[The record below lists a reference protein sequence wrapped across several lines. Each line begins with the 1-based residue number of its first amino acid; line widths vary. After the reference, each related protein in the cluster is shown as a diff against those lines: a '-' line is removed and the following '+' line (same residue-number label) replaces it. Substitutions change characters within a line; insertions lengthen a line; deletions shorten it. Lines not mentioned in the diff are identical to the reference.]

1 MKPKSIGI
9 LGGAGPLAGARLLE
23 RVFSLSTRLFGC
35 CRDQDFPK
43 VILISFP
50 FTEMLTPE
58 TDSALLQE
66 ELKSGL
72 NSLRQNGAEILAIAC
87 NTLHAFLPENEKQP
101 DLISLPEEAARAIH
115 AGEIPLVLCTSTSAR
130 FQVHRRFFPCRYPDA
145 ETQERIDWFIN
156 RILKGEDPQGIA
168 PELKSVLEPEK
179 VHTIVLGCTE
189 LSLIG
194 NLFTCNKR
202 VVDPL
207 ELAAAA
213 LVKKSFSRR

>member
-50 FTEMLTPE
+50 FTEMLSPVTNS
-58 TDSALLQE
+58 TLLQK

-72 NSLRQNGAEILAIAC
+72 NLLRQNGAEILAIAC

-101 DLISLPEEAARAIH
+101 GLIELPAEAACAVP
-115 AGEIPLVLCTSTSAR
+115 AGEVPLVLCTSTSAR
-130 FQVHRRFFPCRYPDA
+130 FQVHRRFFPCCYPDVKI
-145 ETQERIDWFIN
+145 QERIDWFID

-168 PELKSVLEPEK
+168 PELRAVLEPEK
-179 VHTIVLGCTE
+179 AHTVVLGCTE

-194 NLFTCNKR
+194 NFSMRNKR
-202 VVDPL
+202 IVDPL
-207 ELAAAA
+207 ELAAAE